1 MCDFKQDL
9 AKNKKL
15 NKKIPLINLITIVFG
30 IITPFIDYFVVVEM
44 FFLLIP
50 FGIILFLSIIVL
62 IINLI
67 KYKKEILKQ
76 TSTKLTLIIPLFLL
90 SQITAGSLV
99 DKIQSFRSERII
111 KSLEK
116 NKERYPDFYY
126 TNFGIEY
133 KKARDEN
140 HFELKYSRGFMVDEK
155 YDSKIKK
162 WKSYG
167 WND

>member
-1 MCDFKQDL
+1 M
-9 AKNKKL
+9 
-15 NKKIPLINLITIVFG
+15 
-30 IITPFIDYFVVVEM
+30 
-44 FFLLIP
+44 
-50 FGIILFLSIIVL
+50 FLSIIVL

-90 SQITAGSLV
+90 AQITAGSLV